1 MLRIIEIKNLKQHEE
16 IDPKHLFELKALIE
30 SSTIFKEPIIVDKN
44 HLIVLDGHHRLNS
57 CKQLGLSKIPC
68 VLVDYLHD
76 SKIRVTTRRKEY
88 KITKEVIINMALSA
102 KVFPNKTT
110 KHYIPYR
117 LKNLNIPLSSLK

>member
-1 MLRIIEIKNLKQHEE
+1 MPRPINVRLNKAIKTS
-16 IDPKHLFELKALIE
+16 KHSF
-30 SSTIFKEPIIVDKN
+30 VDKN

-68 VLVDYLHD
+68 VFVDYLHD

-88 KITKEVIINMALSA
+88 KITKEDVINMALST

-117 LKNLNIPLSSLK
+117 VRNLNIPLSSLK